1 MPHPEIV
8 ADWLTGWN
16 GKKLE
21 LAMRHFAE
29 DAVFSSPSVL
39 ALGGDASGELRG
51 RAAISALTAAAFARF
66 PALRFEMEHVIEG
79 NGRIIMLYRKHGVF
93 TGRAGLTIEI
103 FDVADGEIVRSTV
116 YWGVEEVAA
125 RFRPREA

>member
-8 ADWLTGWN
+8 ANWLAGWN
-16 GKKLE
+16 GKNLE

-29 DAVFSSPSVL
+29 NAVFSSPSVL

-51 RAAISALTAAAFARF
+51 RAAITELTAAAFARF
-66 PALRFEMEHVIEG
+66 PALRFEMERVIEAD
-79 NGRIIMLYRKHGVF
+79 GRIIMLYRKHGVF
-93 TGRAGLTIEI
+93 AGKAGLTVEI
-103 FDVADGEIVRSTV
+103 FDVVGDEIVRSTV

-125 RFRPREA
+125 RFRPRAE